1 MSFCPKCKSEYIN
14 GRLEC
19 ADCGTPL
26 VETLNEII
34 EETSQENEITEQTEV
49 FEQNNYDEVFESDE
63 TVSNES
69 DENDIARPKYTT
81 SFVSHKER
89 AKDHLSTGYTF
100 LFVSIIGIIIITLN
114 LTGVISIFRT
124 YGASKI
130 LFYSVMYVMFII
142 FLLVSL
148 NAFKNAKK
156 INEDAQ
162 GEEEFIA
169 RIKNYI
175 KDNITKEM
183 LEACVSN
190 DSDGSEDIYFTRI
203 AMMKSILTT
212 QFPDASEE
220 MIDLLIDETY
230 DSLF

>member
-19 ADCGTPL
+19 ADCGTQL
-26 VETLNEII
+26 VETLDEII
-34 EETSQENEITEQTEV
+34 EENSQEDEIIEQDET
-49 FEQNNYDEVFESDE
+49 FEHDSFDEVYENDE
-63 TVSNES
+63 T
-69 DENDIARPKYTT
+69 DEENITHPKYTS

-114 LTGVISIFRT
+114 LTGVISIFHT

-156 INEDAQ
+156 INDDAQ

-175 KDNITKEM
+175 KDNIIKEM